1 MSLTVYK
8 SSAGSGKTYTLVL
21 EYLALVI
28 VNPDSYRNILAITFT
43 NKAANEMKSRI
54 VEALTQIVYPK
65 GEQVS
70 PTEELIDKI
79 AEKTGLDKTQISLS
93 AKKSL
98 ANILHGY
105 SNFAVSTIDS
115 FVHGLVRN
123 FARELKLPVNFDV
136 EVDQDKLI
144 DKTIDLLLSKVG
156 VDNQITQVLVKFIA
170 GKMDDE
176 KSWNIERELR
186 DFAGILLKE
195 SSMEPIGQLR
205 NLQLNDFKVISNK
218 INENLNLLK
227 QEMMQPAIK
236 AIDFFSQHSI
246 EPQHLF
252 QGKNGAFSY
261 FSRIAGG
268 DFSKYQP
275 NTHVT
280 KLLSEQNW
288 TSGKC
293 PAEVQKII
301 ESNKQELHNL
311 LEHQVALM
319 QEKMKIY
326 LLLVLIRQNIYST
339 ALLNEFENVME
350 EFRNNENIVHIS
362 EFNKRIAEV
371 LSNNPIPFIYERI
384 GEKYKNLLVD
394 EFQDTSALQWHNLLP
409 LMENSLATNQFNMI
423 VGDGKQAIYRW
434 RSGEVEQFAALPKI
448 KGLPDDALMKQR
460 QQLFQSHYVEKSL
473 NKNYRSAGEIVAF
486 NNKFFDFAAQ
496 NISGDLKKIYDGQ
509 KQQFRED
516 KTGGR
521 VHIEFIPPDGQ
532 SGVDLEA
539 KELERILEIVN
550 DQANEFNLSEI
561 AILTRSNA
569 NASAVAR
576 CLLENGITVVTD
588 EALRLSASSDVNF
601 IVDILRFTGQPDNKP
616 VIAAI
621 LTYLLENSQNG
632 LEKLHHYFDITLE
645 INPKNTEAIPVEKI
659 IHEHFGFQFNSL
671 SLRALP
677 LYEMIDRIIKTFGL
691 GLGKNNPFITFFKD
705 LVLKFTAGNITSTA
719 DFLEY
724 WDESGYKSSIVIP
737 EEAEAVKVM
746 TIHKAKG
753 LQFPVVIFPFA
764 NRKPDLAVKDT
775 WIAPS
780 LENIPELRAALVRNG
795 KKLQDTNF
803 FPVYEKEVQ
812 KSFLDNL
819 NVLYVAM
826 TRPSERLFVLLH
838 DKHNAAGEWKLS
850 DLFPDNADLLS
861 QYLQHEGLWQKEQSV
876 YFFGSTGK
884 RNQPKKIKPTESS
897 PSGGYKAVFDFR
909 EYLSLR
915 FSAPESRLQENQ
927 DDYRREGIVVHDI
940 LSAIRSKSEIPV
952 ALYQAVNNG
961 LIEERKVKTYTN
973 YLEKVLSH
981 PELGFLFDTTKKI
994 YNEKEILLSNGETL
1008 RPDRIVSDSR
1018 STWLA
1023 DYKTGKPA
1031 PHHRSQ
1037 LNKYAEGLREAG
1049 YGEISKCLIYLDIE
1063 NFEEIKFEKWD

>member
-28 VNPDSYRNILAITFT
+28 ANPDSYRNILAITFT

-54 VEALTQIVYPK
+54 VEALTQIVYPSDR
-65 GEQVS
+65 EALAI
-70 PTEELIDKI
+70 EDLIGKI
-79 AEKTGLDKTQISLS
+79 AEKTGLDKTQISLR
-93 AKKSL
+93 AKRSL

-144 DKTIDLLLSKVG
+144 NKTIDLLLSKVG
-156 VDNQITQVLVKFIA
+156 VDGQITHILAKFIA
-170 GKMDDE
+170 EKMDDE

-218 INENLNLLK
+218 ISENLSLLK
-227 QEMMQPAIK
+227 QQMMKPAIK
-236 AIDFFSQHSI
+236 AIDFFAQHSI

-261 FSRIAGG
+261 FNRIAGG
-268 DFSKYQP
+268 DFSKYNP
-275 NTHVT
+275 NTHVV
-280 KLLSEQNW
+280 KLLNEQNW
-288 TSGKC
+288 TSQKC
-293 PAEVQKII
+293 PADIQNII

-319 QEKMKIY
+319 EEKMKTY
-326 LLLVLIRQNIYST
+326 LLLQLIRQNIYST

-362 EFNKRIAEV
+362 EFNKRIAKV
-371 LSNNPIPFIYERI
+371 LNDNPIPFIYERI

-394 EFQDTSALQWHNLLP
+394 EFQDTSTLQWHNLLP
-409 LMENSLATNQFNMI
+409 LMENSLATDQFNMI

-434 RSGEVEQFAALPKI
+434 RSGEVEQFAALPQL
-448 KGLPDDALMKQR
+448 KGLPANPLMQQR

-473 NKNYRSAGEIVAF
+473 DKNYRSAQEIVAF

-516 KTGGR
+516 KSGGR
-521 VHIEFIPPDGQ
+521 VHIEFITKDGL
-532 SGVDLEA
+532 SGDDLEA
-539 KELERILEIVN
+539 KELERILEIVGE
-550 DQANEFNLSEI
+550 QAKEFNLSEI

-576 CLLENGITVVTD
+576 CLLENGTNVVTD

-601 IVDILRFTGQPDNKP
+601 IVDILRFISQPDNKP

-621 LTYLLENSQNG
+621 ITYLLENSQNG
-632 LEKLHHYFDITLE
+632 LEKLHHYFENTLE
-645 INPKNTEAIPVEKI
+645 INPKNTEAIPVEKMI
-659 IHEHFGFQFNSL
+659 NTHFGFDFSSL
-671 SLRALP
+671 ELQALP

-691 GLGKNNPFITFFKD
+691 DYGKSNPFVTFFRD
-705 LVLKFTAGNITSTA
+705 LVLKFTAGNIATTA
-719 DFLEY
+719 NFLEF

-737 EEAEAVKVM
+737 DEAEAVKVM

-764 NRKPDLAVKDT
+764 NRKPDLAVKDA

-780 LENIPELRAALVRNG
+780 LESIPQLRAALVRNG
-795 KKLQDTNF
+795 KKLQETNF
-803 FPVYEKEVQ
+803 APVYETEVQ

-838 DKHNAAGEWKLS
+838 DKHNADGEWKAS
-850 DLFPDNADLLS
+850 GIFPDNADLLS

-876 YFFGSTGK
+876 YLFGSSDHRQQSKKKTST
-884 RNQPKKIKPTESS
+884 QSHPSPKHKT
-897 PSGGYKAVFDFR
+897 VFDFR
-909 EYLSLR
+909 EHLSLR
-915 FSAPESRLQENQ
+915 FSAPESRLQENKN
-927 DDYRREGIVVHDI
+927 DNRHEGIMVHDL
-940 LSAIRSKSEIPV
+940 LSAVRSKSEIPF
-952 ALYQAVNNG
+952 ALHQAVNNG
-961 LIEERKVKTYTN
+961 LIEDREVKKYAD
-973 YLEKVLSH
+973 YLEKVLTH

-994 YNEKEILLSNGETL
+994 YNEKEILLSNGKTL

-1031 PHHRSQ
+1031 QHHRSQ
-1037 LNKYAEGLREAG
+1037 LNKYAEGLMEAG